1 MGPRSQRKH
10 ASILT
15 LAMLLVGFASFVY
28 EPAVSHSLLPTAHKF
43 GAPRSP
49 NVARRASTKPPL
61 RSLTTIIVGAGP
73 SGLLLAHRLLEAGAT
88 VQIFDSRP
96 DPRSAGG
103 ALEGR
108 AYALGLGIRGRTA
121 IRTVDDELWN
131 AIKLKGFASERFKLH
146 LSSSFAIDLRT
157 PEESGSLEPSIL
169 LYQSDLCAAMLDEL
183 EKRYSKSER
192 LNACFGAK
200 VESVDPLN
208 GIVTLEHT
216 STDGSAAKIQ
226 SADLIAGCDGVNSI
240 VRKTLEQ
247 QCEGLEV
254 SKEMLPGCLKVL
266 RFPEMPAAL
275 DPSAVHAIPGGGG
288 SSAFVEPTAEGACAL
303 INWRPNEGSSD
314 KRSESKEGA
323 TVDLGSLTDPAEAAE
338 VLKAKFPMISDM
350 IDLDSGRQ
358 FVEQSSSRAA
368 TVKCNTY
375 HFGTAV
381 LLGDAAHS
389 TGGASG
395 QGCNSAL
402 QDSASLADILEQT
415 GGHVAPALLE
425 YSQARVPEG
434 HALLDLSLGPKEG
447 AGPIQRVLYGLAT
460 LRDFIFGRLKIGEP
474 SLQVELTTTLT
485 PFTELRRKRDFFFG
499 EFPPQS
505 AFDDAISSVIAR
517 EPSP

>member
-1 MGPRSQRKH
+1 
-10 ASILT
+10 
-15 LAMLLVGFASFVY
+15 MLLVGFASFVY

-96 DPRSAGG
+96 DPRSADG

-323 TVDLGSLTDPAEAAE
+323 TVDLGSLTDPAE
-338 VLKAKFPMISDM
+338 
-350 IDLDSGRQ
+350 
-358 FVEQSSSRAA
+358 
-368 TVKCNTY
+368 
-375 HFGTAV
+375 
-381 LLGDAAHS
+381 
-389 TGGASG
+389 
-395 QGCNSAL
+395 GCNSAL